1 MKRRVSVHRFGRAVV
16 GVLAV
21 AWLCACGAR
30 SPVTGTD
37 AGSDPG
43 DAGPTA
49 PVADAGTGMDGDA
62 GTPATD
68 AGVPDAGYVPDPVLA
83 ERPYQLVVP
92 VGASPATPLPL
103 VVLLHGFA
111 ETAGFLDNWMDM
123 SDEAQKRT
131 FLLALPEGT
140 RNATG
145 QQFWNATDGCC
156 AAGTDVDDVAYL
168 SAVIADVK
176 AKHRVDGRRVYL
188 VGHSNGGFMAHRFAC
203 DRADLVTGIVSFAG
217 STWEDPAKCTPS
229 RPVSVLQ
236 VHGTLDAVVFYVGG
250 QTVLGSEGY
259 PSAEDTVGTWAAKNG
274 CTGTGLE
281 RLTGDLDLA
290 LDVLFDETKREA
302 FAGCP
307 GDGAAELWSVVG
319 GSHFPLLSSD
329 FAGLAWQWLEAH
341 PRP

>member
-1 MKRRVSVHRFGRAVV
+1 MGQRGWRWTGGAL
-16 GVLAV
+16 LA
-21 AWLCACGAR
+21 ALWLCGCGAR
-30 SPVTGTD
+30 TPVAAGDAGTD
-37 AGSDPG
+37 AAG
-43 DAGPTA
+43 DAGTERPA
-49 PVADAGTGMDGDA
+49 PDAGTQDAGVDPADAGTQ
-62 GTPATD
+62 
-68 AGVPDAGYVPDPVLA
+68 DAGYLPPPVLS

-111 ETAGFLDNWMDM
+111 ETAGFLDTWMGM
-123 SDEAQKRT
+123 SDEAQART

-140 RNATG
+140 SNATG

-156 AAGTDVDDVAYL
+156 AAGDPVDDVAYL
-168 SAVIADVK
+168 AAVIEDVK
-176 AKHRVDGRRVYL
+176 AKHAVDSRRVYL

-217 STWEDPAKCTPS
+217 STWKDPSNCSPS

-236 VHGTLDAVVFYVGG
+236 VHGTLDAVVLYVGG
-250 QTVLGSEGY
+250 QTALGSDGY
-259 PSAEDTVGTWAAKNG
+259 PSAEEAVHTWASKNG
-274 CTGTGLE
+274 CTGTQLQ

-290 LDVLFDETKREA
+290 VDILFDETRRES

-307 GDGAAELWSVVG
+307 QDGAAELWSILG
-319 GSHFPLLSSD
+319 GSHFPVLSSD
-329 FAGLAWQWLEAH
+329 FSSLAWQWLEAH